1 MHEPQPQ
8 PNPSTK
14 PIRLASP
21 WSRFGAAWLDGL
33 VLKVS
38 EWFLIRWACVE
49 VSDALG
55 LDSGEGFVILAVFA
69 AISLYTLYYGLQ
81 LSSGMRGTFSQH
93 ISKFEARDAR
103 TGRPL
108 SVGQAFG
115 WAFLQT
121 IFIPFELVGTFLL
134 LLCYLP
140 ILSKPRHQSVFDR
153 VCGVMWVR
161 KS

>member
-1 MHEPQPQ
+1 MHEPQPL
-8 PNPSTK
+8 PTPATT
-14 PIRLASP
+14 PIRPASP

-33 VLKVS
+33 VLRVT

-49 VSDALG
+49 VGDALG
-55 LDSGEGFVILAVFA
+55 LDSEEEFVILAVFVA
-69 AISLYTLYYGLQ
+69 VSLYTLYYGLQ
-81 LSSGMRGTFSQH
+81 LTSGMRGTFSQH

-103 TGRPL
+103 TGRTL
-108 SVGQAFG
+108 SIGQAFG
-115 WAFLQT
+115 LAFLQT
-121 IFIPFELVGTFLL
+121 IFIPFELVGMFVL